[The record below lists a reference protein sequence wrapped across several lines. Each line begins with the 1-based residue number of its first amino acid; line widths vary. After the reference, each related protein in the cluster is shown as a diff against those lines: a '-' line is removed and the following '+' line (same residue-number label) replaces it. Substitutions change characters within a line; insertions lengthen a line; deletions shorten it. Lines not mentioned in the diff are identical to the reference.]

1 MPAVENVNLTGHFLI
16 AMPAMTDP
24 YFARSVTFIC
34 DHNENGA
41 MGVVINRPIDM
52 TLDALFEQIELQLSD
67 PVASMPVYFGG
78 PVQADRGFVLHQPAG
93 NWQSTIAV
101 NGDIALTASKDIL
114 EAVAQGAG
122 PQKILITLGYAGWD
136 AGQLEEEISQ
146 NAWLTV
152 RSPDTSSQDSI
163 IFDIADA
170 NKFDAAMHLLG
181 GDLMQLSGDIGH
193 A

>member
-1 MPAVENVNLTGHFLI
+1 VENVNLTGHFLI

-24 YFARSVTFIC
+24 YFAKSVTFIC

-67 PVASMPVYFGG
+67 PAANMPVYFGG
-78 PVQADRGFVLHQPAG
+78 PVQTDRGFVLHHPAG
-93 NWQSTIAV
+93 SWQSTISV
-101 NGDIALTASKDIL
+101 NDGIALTASRDIL

-152 RSPDTSSQDSI
+152 RSPDARSQDSI
-163 IFDIADA
+163 IFDIANAD
-170 NKFDAAMHLLG
+170 KFDAAMHLLG
-181 GDLMQLSGDIGH
+181 VDFMQLSKDVGH

>member
-24 YFARSVTFIC
+24 YFAKSVTFIC
-34 DHNENGA
+34 DHNEHGA

-52 TLDALFEQIELQLSD
+52 TLDALFEQIDLQLND
-67 PVASMPVYFGG
+67 PIASMPVYFGG
-78 PVQADRGFVLHQPAG
+78 PVQVDRGFVLHQPAG

-101 NGDIALTASKDIL
+101 NDDIALTASKDIL
-114 EAVAQGAG
+114 EAVANGVG
-122 PQKILITLGYAGWD
+122 PQKILVTLGYAGWD

-152 RSPDTSSQDSI
+152 KASHMQAQDSV
-163 IFDIADA
+163 IFDVPSE
-170 NKFDAAMHLLG
+170 NRFDAAMHLLG
-181 GDLMQLSGDIGH
+181 VDLMQLSKDAGH